1 MLHIGDHQINDIFG
15 AHALGIKVLW
25 FNNTKAQWEQDFEK
39 PDQFYDWQTLAKI
52 IEENMSQDE
61 LSKAIINILKKEMG
75 AIKDILPSDLL
86 LNLQKVIGP
95 ELEKLIEKSGYVSK
109 SKYTA
114 LEKLADNLEKRIIDL
129 ENKTKE

>member
-1 MLHIGDHQINDIFG
+1 
-15 AHALGIKVLW
+15 
-25 FNNTKAQWEQDFEK
+25 
-39 PDQFYDWQTLAKI
+39 
-52 IEENMSQDE
+52 MSQDE

-75 AIKDILPSDLL
+75 AIKDILPPDLL
-86 LNLQKVIGP
+86 QNLQKVIGP
-95 ELEKLIEKSGYVSK
+95 EVEKLIEKNGYVSK

>member
-1 MLHIGDHQINDIFG
+1 
-15 AHALGIKVLW
+15 
-25 FNNTKAQWEQDFEK
+25 
-39 PDQFYDWQTLAKI
+39 
-52 IEENMSQDE
+52 MSQDE
-61 LSKAIINILKKEMG
+61 LSNAIINILKKEMG
-75 AIKDILPSDLL
+75 AIKDILPPDLL

-95 ELEKLIEKSGYVSK
+95 EVEKLIEKNGYVSK

>member
-1 MLHIGDHQINDIFG
+1 
-15 AHALGIKVLW
+15 
-25 FNNTKAQWEQDFEK
+25 
-39 PDQFYDWQTLAKI
+39 
-52 IEENMSQDE
+52 MSQDE

-75 AIKDILPSDLL
+75 SVKDILPSDLL
-86 LNLQKVIGP
+86 QNLQKVIWP
-95 ELEKLIEKSGYVSK
+95 ETEKLIEKSGYVSK

>member
-1 MLHIGDHQINDIFG
+1 
-15 AHALGIKVLW
+15 
-25 FNNTKAQWEQDFEK
+25 
-39 PDQFYDWQTLAKI
+39 
-52 IEENMSQDE
+52 MSQDE

-86 LNLQKVIGP
+86 LNLQKAIGP

-109 SKYTA
+109 SKHTA

>member
-1 MLHIGDHQINDIFG
+1 
-15 AHALGIKVLW
+15 
-25 FNNTKAQWEQDFEK
+25 
-39 PDQFYDWQTLAKI
+39 
-52 IEENMSQDE
+52 MSQDE
-61 LSKAIINILKKEMG
+61 LSKAIINILNKEMG

-86 LNLQKVIGP
+86 LNLQKAIGP

-114 LEKLADNLEKRIIDL
+114 LKKIADSLEKRIIDL

>member
-1 MLHIGDHQINDIFG
+1 
-15 AHALGIKVLW
+15 
-25 FNNTKAQWEQDFEK
+25 
-39 PDQFYDWQTLAKI
+39 
-52 IEENMSQDE
+52 MSQDE

-75 AIKDILPSDLL
+75 AIKDILPPDLL

-95 ELEKLIEKSGYVSK
+95 EVKKLIEKNGYVSK

-114 LEKLADNLEKRIIDL
+114 LEKLADSLEKRIIDL

>member
-1 MLHIGDHQINDIFG
+1 
-15 AHALGIKVLW
+15 
-25 FNNTKAQWEQDFEK
+25 
-39 PDQFYDWQTLAKI
+39 
-52 IEENMSQDE
+52 MSQDE

-75 AIKDILPSDLL
+75 AVKDILPSDLL
-86 LNLQKVIGP
+86 LNLQKAIGP

-114 LEKLADNLEKRIIDL
+114 LKKLADSLEKRIIDL

>member
-1 MLHIGDHQINDIFG
+1 
-15 AHALGIKVLW
+15 
-25 FNNTKAQWEQDFEK
+25 
-39 PDQFYDWQTLAKI
+39 
-52 IEENMSQDE
+52 MSQDE

-75 AIKDILPSDLL
+75 AIKDILPPDLL

-95 ELEKLIEKSGYVSK
+95 EVEKLIEKNGYVSK

-114 LEKLADNLEKRIIDL
+114 LEKLADNLEKRIINL